1 MLRPVIL
8 VSLGILISMML
19 GAAIGLWQ
27 CSKRKWC
34 PRYLQRQLDVW
45 RRQMAKQYAERK
57 AGKVMRIERPAPPEG
72 DEAA

>member
-8 VSLGILISMML
+8 IGLGIVISMVL
-19 GAAIGLWQ
+19 GAVIGLWQ

-34 PRYLQRQLDVW
+34 PRYLQRQLNVW
-45 RRQMAKQYAERK
+45 RRQMAKQYAERR
-57 AGKVMRIERPAPPEG
+57 AGKVMRMERPTPPEG